1 MREIMVWDADQTV
14 LFGEKEV
21 SLQISKRLSPEV
33 PADVVKSQL
42 GVGVDTRSCSYTTLF
57 GMSGRHL
64 MERKQKEACNDQR
77 HTLHLVIASH
87 IVGIEG
93 MDCNTATTM

>member
-57 GMSGRHL
+57 GMSGKVILPRFDGSSATSVL
-64 MERKQKEACNDQR
+64 QSSGDQDA
-77 HTLHLVIASH
+77 LA
-87 IVGIEG
+87 
-93 MDCNTATTM
+93 